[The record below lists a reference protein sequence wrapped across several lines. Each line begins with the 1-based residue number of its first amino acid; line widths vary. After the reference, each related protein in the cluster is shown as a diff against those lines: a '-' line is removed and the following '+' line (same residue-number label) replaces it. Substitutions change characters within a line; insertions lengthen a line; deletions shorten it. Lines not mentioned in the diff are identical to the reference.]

1 MQANIYQAITNLGVT
16 PCRIGSDRPFV
27 CSDDSDSWSG
37 TLSNNGLYP
46 RGFYWVLG
54 FLLVESPTASIAII
68 RFAVAFSVAALLMT
82 TMCFLPGRHR
92 LVLFLVILTGF
103 SNTGFFL
110 FSSLNPSSWAAI
122 GSCIGFLTLH
132 AAACETSLSL
142 WRRGL
147 LFVVSFLAYLMSL
160 ASRIDSV
167 VVTVVSL
174 SLIAGSLIVGRKTSE
189 SGISLFFMALVSFVA
204 LGVFRT
210 WRTILNILST
220 FQARPGESTR
230 ILWSTLDSLPLTLGA
245 LGTIPADSD
254 IPIPAASE
262 VIALAVLAW
271 FVIRTFSGSK
281 LQVLGTFALLL
292 LITLG
297 LVFQPAL
304 ANNERTGNEG
314 RYFYPVLLVLLAWWY
329 LNGPV
334 SLGERTLSALKPAIV
349 VVTALFSVLTYVVA
363 ERYVDYQS
371 QSIRFLP
378 EGADAWWW
386 AWMPI
391 GPNILLLMAPI
402 FLWLSLSEIRQTIVT
417 TESEH
422 NLR

>member
-1 MQANIYQAITNLGVT
+1 
-16 PCRIGSDRPFV
+16 
-27 CSDDSDSWSG
+27 
-37 TLSNNGLYP
+37 
-46 RGFYWVLG
+46 
-54 FLLVESPTASIAII
+54 
-68 RFAVAFSVAALLMT
+68 
-82 TMCFLPGRHR
+82 
-92 LVLFLVILTGF
+92 
-103 SNTGFFL
+103 
-110 FSSLNPSSWAAI
+110 
-122 GSCIGFLTLH
+122 
-132 AAACETSLSL
+132 
-142 WRRGL
+142 
-147 LFVVSFLAYLMSL
+147 
-160 ASRIDSV
+160 
-167 VVTVVSL
+167 
-174 SLIAGSLIVGRKTSE
+174 
-189 SGISLFFMALVSFVA
+189 
-204 LGVFRT
+204 
-210 WRTILNILST
+210 
-220 FQARPGESTR
+220 
-230 ILWSTLDSLPLTLGA
+230 
-245 LGTIPADSD
+245 
-254 IPIPAASE
+254 
-262 VIALAVLAW
+262 VLAW

-281 LQVLGTFALLL
+281 LQVLGTVALLL
-292 LITLG
+292 VITLG

-314 RYFYPVLLVLLAWWY
+314 RYFYPFLLVLLAWWY